1 MCVTIML
8 SEPTI
13 SRLGLL
19 VVSLLDNNASVLAAE
34 APPAGKRA
42 QSQSYWTNNIQ

>member
-1 MCVTIML
+1 ML

-19 VVSLLDNNASVLAAE
+19 VVSLLDNNASVLAPE

-42 QSQSYWTNNIQ
+42 QSHSYWTNNIQ